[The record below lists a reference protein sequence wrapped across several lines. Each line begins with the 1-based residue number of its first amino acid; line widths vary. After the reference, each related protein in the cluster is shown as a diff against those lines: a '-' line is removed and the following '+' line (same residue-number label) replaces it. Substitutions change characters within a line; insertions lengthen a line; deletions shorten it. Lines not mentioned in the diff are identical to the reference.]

1 MKEKVKLMK
10 NRNIIFGAILSVLA
24 CVAFLPQMLAQ
35 DDNFTTSNTPEGFRA
50 LFNQTDNT
58 FNTGVGWLS
67 LFTQATAQNNTGVGA
82 GTLALNDTGNNNT
95 AAGAAALEFNTS
107 GSRNNAVGSFALLF
121 NVDGSFNNAHGSLAL
136 FANTTGIEN
145 EALGDQAL
153 LSATTASGNV
163 AVGDNAGLS
172 LTTSSENTLIGKNTG
187 LNLDTFGGNIY
198 IGTGAGGPADEVA
211 FIRIGTPTFTDPV
224 VGTVPYD
231 TFISG
236 IKDRFVELATAE
248 FVFVDGNQKL
258 GTELVDAQGNSF
270 TMPIPQGALAPGQA
284 PEAAKHAL
292 LDLKVKELQATV
304 AQQQK
309 QIEALNAG
317 LQKVSAQIEVSK
329 PAPQVV
335 VNKP

>member
-1 MKEKVKLMK
+1 M
-10 NRNIIFGAILSVLA
+10 LA

-95 AAGAAALEFNTS
+95 AAGAAALEFNAS
-107 GSRNNAVGSFALLF
+107 GNRNNAVGSFALLF
-121 NVDGSFNNAHGSLAL
+121 NLDGSFNNAHGSLAL
-136 FANTTGIEN
+136 FNNTTGIEN
-145 EALGDQAL
+145 NAFGDQAL

-172 LTTSSENTLIGKNTG
+172 LTTGGENTVIGKNTG

-198 IGTGAGGPADEVA
+198 IGTGAGGPVDEVA

-224 VGTVPYD
+224 AGTVPYD

-236 IKDRFVELATAE
+236 IKDRLVELATAD
-248 FVFVDGNQKL
+248 VVLVDASQKV
-258 GTELVDAQGNSF
+258 GTIAVDAQGNRF
-270 TMPIPQGALAPGQA
+270 TVPRPQMVPAGAGA
-284 PEAAKHAL
+284 PEGAKQAL

-309 QIEALNAG
+309 QIEALTAG
-317 LQKVSAQIEVSK
+317 LQKVSAQLEVNK

-335 VNKP
+335 ANKP